1 MKATRLLD
9 TLVESDSLSK
19 TQYVFQQ
26 DSMGL
31 IPVIDYLVVDGELR
45 LCVDEDVDDELVE
58 ATELISYIQG
68 LGGSLST
75 VNISYSSIY
84 VEEGKVIFVA

>member
-9 TLVESDSLSK
+9 ILAESDSLSK
-19 TQYVFQQ
+19 TQFVFQQ

-45 LCVDEDVDDELVE
+45 LCVDEDVNDELVE

-68 LGGSLST
+68 LGRSLST
-75 VNISYSSIY
+75 VNIAYSSIY
-84 VEEGKVIFVA
+84 AEDGKVVFVA